1 MQKWTWT
8 KIYLIQTKIFQIMT
22 TFFLQ
27 QETSS
32 NLLLVIV
39 LRQGYCTIQ
48 GLEYGRD
55 ALELISTANTFEKI
69 DILDLPK
76 ELDDLLDCAYE
87 WKRIGS
93 EYCIKNKTVS
103 IYLPKEE
110 IRK

>member
-1 MQKWTWT
+1 
-8 KIYLIQTKIFQIMT
+8 MT
-22 TFFLQ
+22 TFFLR
-27 QETSS
+27 QETPS

-48 GLEYGRD
+48 ELDYGRD
-55 ALELISTANTFEKI
+55 ALELISTADTFVEI

-76 ELDDLLDCAYE
+76 ELDQLLDCVYE

-93 EYCIKNKTVS
+93 ERCIKSKTIS
-103 IYLPKEE
+103 AYLPKEE